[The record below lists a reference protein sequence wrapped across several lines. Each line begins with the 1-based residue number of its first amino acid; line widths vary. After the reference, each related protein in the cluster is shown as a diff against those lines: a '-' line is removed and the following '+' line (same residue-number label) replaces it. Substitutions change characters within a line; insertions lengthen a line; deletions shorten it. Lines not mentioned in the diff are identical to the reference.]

1 MGTNYYAVRNR
12 PSVSSPIHIGKASC
26 GWRFHFQ
33 SQNDLW
39 NDPPV
44 VWNTYLQV
52 KDWLYKYT
60 VESDDFVIMDEYD
73 CIVPYEDFIKI
84 VEWHQKD
91 KNCRDNKDNFS
102 YNVRNVD
109 DYRFSDGDFW

>member
-26 GWRFHFQ
+26 GWLFHFQ

-44 VWNTYLQV
+44 VWNTYSQV

-60 VESDDFVIMDEYD
+60 VESNDFVIMDEYD
-73 CIVPYEDFIKI
+73 RIVPYEDFIEK
-84 VEWHQKD
+84 VEWRQKD

-102 YNVRNVD
+102 YSVRNVD
-109 DYRFSDGDFW
+109 GYRFSDGDFW